1 MGYWRNDLHYQA
13 IHSPKNAILQQA
25 QTLASKGQVSDAI
38 DLIQGWCS
46 QQPSRKGLPNDVLDT
61 LVRLQLNHD
70 RFDDAIKTFARLER
84 RHRKLSQQRIQQLF
98 TAAIASAQQNRNR
111 DSIAL
116 HCQLLALDPN
126 HTTGLRNGVI
136 VLRRLKAY
144 STAERWIQRYLKIK
158 PACKHGL
165 NTYGT
170 LLTDLGRHHEAIA
183 AFRQVLAQDPDYAD
197 ANSNLANEYH
207 LLAQIDQAYYHSS
220 RSIYLAPERLD
231 LLTDHLTQLRRVC
244 EFNKLEA
251 INWWALL
258 ARIRAES
265 VSAVFL
271 QALVLAEQAN
281 DQQKLLELVN
291 HWGDHQASLASQQPG
306 PDPAQVPNDPAE
318 PLRLGFIS
326 ADFRDHSVA
335 RFIWPLFEHL
345 DRKNFSLYGYS
356 TYRVN
361 DGWRQRF
368 EQSAT
373 AIRDVGHCSPI
384 ELQRIIQHD
393 GVHVLFDLTGFTNGS
408 RTGLLAWRCSPVQV
422 SWLGYPGSSGL
433 PQMDY
438 LFLDRYLAPSDQAM
452 IREKALISPGTTV
465 CFSDIPE
472 IPITPIIPE
481 LVRGYLTLGTLNNSY
496 KITRRTMQ
504 RWSQVLKALPGA
516 QFLFVRREFESFHL
530 RANILSEFKQLGV
543 ATERIHFFNNRRVN
557 RHYLDCYNELD
568 FTLDTFPVT
577 GGTTTTDALW
587 MGVPVVAL
595 EGPNIHQRVCSAIL
609 HHAGHSEWIAKTD
622 EEFMQIALQLALNQ
636 PQRVAL
642 RQSLR
647 DELKRSLLCNTKQFV
662 NDFASSME
670 NLRNSLVQ

>member
-1 MGYWRNDLHYQA
+1 METAAYSA
-13 IHSPKNAILQQA
+13 IVSPSSILQQA
-25 QTLASKGQVSDAI
+25 HAMASAGRQADATSA
-38 DLIQGWCS
+38 LEAWCQ
-46 QQPSRKGLPNDVLDT
+46 QQPSSRALPAKILEA
-61 LVRLQLNHD
+61 LVQLQLNQDH
-70 RFDDAIKTFARLER
+70 FDDAVKTNILIAS
-84 RHRKLSQQRIQQLF
+84 RHKKPSPQRIQEIF
-98 TAAIASAQQNRNR
+98 TAAATTAQQSRNR
-111 DSIAL
+111 ESIAL
-116 HCQLLALDPN
+116 HCKLLALDSR

-136 VLRRLKAY
+136 VLRRLKSY
-144 STAERWIQRYLKIK
+144 TTAERWMQRYLELK
-158 PACKHGL
+158 PNCKHGL

-170 LLTDLGRHHEAIA
+170 VLTDLGRHQEAIA
-183 AFRQVLAQDPDYAD
+183 AFQKVLEQDPDYAD
-197 ANSNLANEYH
+197 ANSNLANEFH
-207 LLAQIDQAYYHSS
+207 LLAQIDPAYYYSS
-220 RSIYLAPERLD
+220 RSVHLAPARLE

-244 EFNKLEA
+244 EFNKLEK
-251 INWWALL
+251 IDWWALL
-258 ARIRAES
+258 AQIHVEN
-265 VSAVFL
+265 VSSVFL
-271 QALVLAEQAN
+271 QALVLAEDPD
-281 DQQKLLELVN
+281 DQQKLLHLVK
-291 HWGDHQASLASQQPG
+291 HWGDHQSTLAARQPG
-306 PDPAQVPNDPAE
+306 SAPVDLPSDPTEA
-318 PLRLGFIS
+318 LKIGFIS

-345 DRKNFSLYGYS
+345 DRKRFSLYGYS
-356 TYRVN
+356 SYRVN
-361 DGWRQRF
+361 DNWRQRF

-373 AIRDVGHCSPI
+373 AIRDVEHCSPI
-384 ELQRIIQHD
+384 ELQRIIQSD
-393 GVHVLFDLTGFTNGS
+393 GVHILFDLTGFTRGS
-408 RTGLLAWRCSPVQV
+408 RTGLLAWRSSPVQV

-438 LFLDRYLAPSDQAM
+438 LFLDRYLAPSDPAM
-452 IREKALISPGTTV
+452 IREKVLISPGTTV

-622 EEFMQIALQLALNQ
+622 EEFVQIALQLALNQ

-647 DELKRSLLCNTKQFV
+647 DELKQSLLCNTKQFV